1 MNSNFNVN
9 KENIDLLEKFKEEIT
24 NEIDK
29 NILDLGEKKY
39 MNDNNHKG
47 TIILLGAILIISI
60 LNIGYSIFQMMDYGS
75 RVNSGNERWHQVEEK
90 ITELEEEI
98 NNIK

>member
-29 NILDLGEKKY
+29 NILDLGEKKN

-60 LNIGYSIFQMMDYGS
+60 LNIGYSIFQMMDYS
-75 RVNSGNERWHQVEEK
+75 NRVNSGNERWHQVEER
-90 ITELEEEI
+90 IIRLEEQI
-98 NNIK
+98 NNVK

>member
-29 NILDLGEKKY
+29 NILDLGEKKN
-39 MNDNNHKG
+39 MNDNNHKS

-60 LNIGYSIFQMMDYGS
+60 LNIGYSIFQMMDYGN
-75 RVNSGNERWHQVEEK
+75 RVNSGNERWHQVEERIIK
-90 ITELEEEI
+90 LEEEV